1 MDQTT
6 VDPTQVQHVM
16 AAMVPVIGFFIVLIN
31 ALIIVPFWFAFKKAG
46 LSPWLSLLAL
56 IPLGGFLIP
65 LYILAFARW
74 RVLPMAAEYPAYP
87 PPGGY
92 VQQGYPAPL
101 QTVAPP
107 AYPPVSERAY
117 PPVDP
122 PTQV

>member
-1 MDQTT
+1 MDQTA
-6 VDPTQVQHVM
+6 VDPTQVQHAM
-16 AAMVPVIGFFIVLIN
+16 AAMVPIIGFVVVLVN

-74 RVLPMAAEYPAYP
+74 RVVPMAPEYPAYP
-87 PPGGY
+87 APGGY
-92 VQQGYPAPL
+92 VQQAYPPPM
-101 QTVAPP
+101 QSVAAP
-107 AYPPVSERAY
+107 AYPPVPERTY

-122 PTQV
+122 PSQA